1 MRSTLALAL
10 LAVCGTALAV
20 PNSLY
25 STVAS
30 SNSSLVPGSTTRRYT
45 AIQRPTSNP
54 NGNYL
59 GFNSLSSD
67 GSSAQ
72 GYTFG
77 TYGSPVSFTFP
88 LMVGG
93 TWPLN
98 TSLLA
103 TGGNRGAMG
112 VNDSGVFA
120 LTGGQNAGGATTDEH
135 VLTYTLSSNT
145 FTLIAQEGQNEPN
158 IGGIYSSA
166 ITAPHILADGTVCFM
181 AGGQNTTLIGALMKG
196 TTVLAKRTETIPAG
210 QLTVTPQTI
219 QRFTNDQFRV
229 GAYDPS
235 YLYQCWLGTD
245 TTTRT
250 SVIVDGTVVAQQ
262 GFALPG
268 SVITTAV
275 DVLPTSNAVSM
286 SSMSSRNR
294 HYAFRGSFAGG
305 QDFAVYGTVGGSK
318 SFVYEGDPIAQDS
331 SELWTVI
338 DGTGVNSYN
347 EKVITGSTD
356 NPDAALGNVIVFNN
370 GYYSKVVLRRGDGVD
385 LNGNGL
391 ADDGYSFYRLNN
403 DNWTFCDNNRL
414 FIAGEL
420 RATGATSSVGSLLVL
435 DLPITGDVD
444 GSDEVDAVDI
454 DQVIA
459 AFGSTT
465 PGIPEDV
472 DGSIEVDAVDID
484 IVITN
489 FGRTR

>member
-10 LAVCGTALAV
+10 VAVCGTVLAV
-20 PNSLY
+20 PTSLY
-25 STVAS
+25 STVAT
-30 SNSSLVPGSTTRRYT
+30 SNSSLVPGSTVRRYT
-45 AIQRPTSNP
+45 AIQRPASNP
-54 NGNYL
+54 SGTYL
-59 GFNSLSSD
+59 GFNGLTSD
-67 GSSAQ
+67 GTPGAQ
-72 GYTFG
+72 AYTFG
-77 TYGSPVSFTFP
+77 SYGSPNSFTFP

-93 TWPLN
+93 PWPLN

-103 TGGNRGAMG
+103 TSGNRGALG

-120 LTGGQNAGGATTDEH
+120 ITGGQNAGGTTADEH
-135 VLTYTLSSNT
+135 VLTYNGST
-145 FTLIAQEGQNEPN
+145 FSLVIQEGQNEPN
-158 IGGIYSSA
+158 LGGNYSSA
-166 ITAPHILADGTVCFM
+166 ITAPHILADGTVCFQT
-181 AGGQNTTLIGALMKG
+181 GGTTTTNIGALMQG

-219 QRFTNDQFRV
+219 QRFTNDCFRM
-229 GAYDPS
+229 GAFDTS
-235 YLYQCWLGTD
+235 YIYQCWLGTD
-245 TTTRT
+245 TTTRN
-250 SVIVDGTVVAQQ
+250 SVVVDGTVVAQQ

-275 DVLPTSNAVSM
+275 DALPTSNAVSM

-294 HYAFRGSFAGG
+294 HYTFRGSLVGG
-305 QDFAVYGTVGGSK
+305 QDFAAFATVGGSK
-318 SFVYEGDPIAQDS
+318 SFVYEGDPVAQGS
-331 SELWTVI
+331 SELWAVI

-347 EKVITGSTD
+347 EKVMTGSTD

-391 ADDGYSFYRLNN
+391 ADDGYNFYRLNN

-444 GSDEVDAVDI
+444 GSGEVDAVDI

-484 IVITN
+484 IVIAN
-489 FGRTR
+489 FGRVR